1 MQILP
6 VFWVLPLNIV
16 QIESE
21 AVGGAVTKK
30 RLGKKKAQGKDSQ
43 GRMPS
48 KHLPCLRC
56 LIQKLDFTR
65 ALKVTAV
72 SHSLNISK
80 ESWSATPC
88 SSEKKISSL
97 PLLDNSLKMA
107 FWRQALAGLKQELF
121 GI

>member
-30 RLGKKKAQGKDSQ
+30 RLGKKEAQGKGSQ

-48 KHLPCLRC
+48 RHPCLRC

-65 ALKVTAV
+65 AWKVTAV
-72 SHSLNISK
+72 SPSLNISK

-88 SSEKKISSL
+88 SSEKEISSL